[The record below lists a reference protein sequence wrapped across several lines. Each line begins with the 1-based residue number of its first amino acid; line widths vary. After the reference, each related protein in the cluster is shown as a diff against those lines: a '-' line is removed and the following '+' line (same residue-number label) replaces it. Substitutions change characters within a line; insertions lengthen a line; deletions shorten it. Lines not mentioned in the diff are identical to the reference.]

1 MIERAIN
8 HCDKAPNGG
17 VTQPV
22 LTGRQEDAPTGQMDT
37 YVYRE
42 NNLPVDILDPSS
54 LSVFCFFFWFF
65 DPLSF
70 LLLKTVVCLFFQF
83 YSLSAFYLIIWLRL
97 VVSRGGRAG
106 EVKNIKT

>member
-22 LTGRQEDAPTGQMDT
+22 LTGRQGDAPTGQMDT

-54 LSVFCFFFWFF
+54 LSFLSFFVLGSTVFPAVKNSCVFFF
-65 DPLSF
+65 P
-70 LLLKTVVCLFFQF
+70 VLFFVCILF
-83 YSLSAFYLIIWLRL
+83 NYLPA
-97 VVSRGGRAG
+97 SGY
-106 EVKNIKT
+106 

>member
-54 LSVFCFFFWFF
+54 LSVFFIFFWFF

-70 LLLKTVVCLFFQF
+70 LLLCVFFSSSIFCLYF
-83 YSLSAFYLIIWLRL
+83 I
-97 VVSRGGRAG
+97 
-106 EVKNIKT
+106 

>member
-54 LSVFCFFFWFF
+54 LSGFFFFF
-65 DPLSF
+65 GSLIRCLSCCCVSF
-70 LLLKTVVCLFFQF
+70 FPVLFFVCILF
-83 YSLSAFYLIIWLRL
+83 NYLAA
-97 VVSRGGRAG
+97 SCC
-106 EVKNIKT
+106 